1 MADAT
6 ETEEELN
13 KQLEDIV
20 AKIDKAR
27 RELKALRSHPTES
40 SQGKPRAS
48 FITGKERMI
57 EATEAAKQL
66 DTLKQREQEIRAK
79 LHSSNH

>member
-1 MADAT
+1 M

-20 AKIDKAR
+20 AEIDKAK
-27 RELKALRSHPTES
+27 RELKALRRHPAES
-40 SQGKPRAS
+40 PKGKQRTS

-57 EATEAAKQL
+57 EVEAAMKQL
-66 DTLKQREQEIRAK
+66 DNLKQRENEIRAK
-79 LHSSNH
+79 LHSIATNLH